1 MNCKLCKV
9 IWCNKGY
16 IAKKATKWTSGIYAL
31 LGFIGLFTSYDE
43 IIPEDKSVFCRILIG
58 FAVLAGVWLLFFIL
72 NALLT
77 IKKERF
83 EIIKSNNGHS
93 LYLQYGDVF
102 NEKEVFDPD
111 KPRSIVIPVNRCFDM
126 HLDKVDK
133 EIVSAE
139 TLHGQML
146 KQLYDSNIYT
156 EDTLNLLLE
165 ERLKSK
171 RFDQIT
177 PQEKPEGKRKRY
189 PVGTCIKLPGMNNEN
204 YLLVALSTFDVDEHA
219 RTTMAEYSVAL
230 QKMIESCNDESQ
242 GYPIV
247 IPIVGAGLSRIKK
260 NQYDLLRYMISV
272 FRLNKEEIN
281 CDIHIVVHEK
291 LKSEISIAEICRK
304 EKT

>member
-93 LYLQYGDVF
+93 LYVQYGDIF
-102 NEKEVFDPD
+102 NKKEVFMPE
-111 KPRSIVIPVNRCFDM
+111 KPRTIVIPVNRCFDM
-126 HLDKVDK
+126 HVDNQ
-133 EIVSAE
+133 IVSVE
-139 TLHGQML
+139 TLHGKML
-146 KQLYDSNIYT
+146 KRLYASRTYT
-156 EDTLNLLLE
+156 EGSLNMLLE
-165 ERLKSK
+165 EKLKSIK
-171 RFDQIT
+171 SEQVT
-177 PQEKPEGKRKRY
+177 LQEKPKGKQKRY
-189 PVGTCIKLPGMNNEN
+189 PVGTCVKIPGIKNEN
-204 YLLVALSTFDVDEHA
+204 YLLVALSSFDEDEHA
-219 RTTMAEYSVAL
+219 RTSMAEYSVAL
-230 QKMIESCNDESQ
+230 QKMIESCNEESQ

-247 IPIVGAGLSRIKK
+247 VPIFGAGLSRIKK
-260 NQYDLLRYMISV
+260 NQYDILRYMISM
-272 FRLNKEEIN
+272 FRINKEEIN
-281 CDIHIVVHEK
+281 SDIHIVVHEK
-291 LKSEISIAEICRK
+291 LKSEISVAEICRK

>member
-93 LYLQYGDVF
+93 LYVQYGDIF
-102 NEKEVFDPD
+102 NKKEVFTPE
-111 KPRSIVIPVNRCFDM
+111 KPRNIVIPVNRCFDM
-126 HLDKVDK
+126 HLDNQ
-133 EIVSAE
+133 IVSAE
-139 TLHGQML
+139 TLHGKML
-146 KQLYDSNIYT
+146 KRLYASRVYT
-156 EDTLNLLLE
+156 EGSLNLILE
-165 ERLKSK
+165 EKLKSTK
-171 RFDQIT
+171 FEQVT
-177 PQEKPEGKRKRY
+177 LQEKPKGKQKRY
-189 PVGTCIKLPGMNNEN
+189 PVGTCVKIPGIKNEN
-204 YLLVALSTFDVDEHA
+204 YLLVALSSFDEDEHA

-230 QKMIESCNDESQ
+230 QKMIESCNEESQ

-247 IPIVGAGLSRIKK
+247 VPIVGAGLSRIKK
-260 NQYDLLRYMISV
+260 NQYDILRYMISM
-272 FRLNKEEIN
+272 FRINKEEIN
-281 CDIHIVVHEK
+281 SDIHIVVHEK